1 MKNGSNG
8 FISKYILVFQIEYT
22 LRF

>member
-1 MKNGSNG
+1 MKNRSNG